1 LWWNATAEV
10 RILESERG
18 GLGERGQWSML
29 AFAAAA
35 AASTAGRTRS
45 SRGQAGSRTLH
56 LNNIARVRN
65 TRHKIERLR
74 VADKAVTDRAGSGA
88 SVRKHTGTHAE
99 REAHRQTERRTDDE
113 RTRADRVNRSR
124 RATHDR
130 IKQGATNRLVCCSLK
145 RK

>member
-1 LWWNATAEV
+1 VFLQSAYLKKCRVKLASLADTVGNWMACGRWNATAEV

-35 AASTAGRTRS
+35 AASTAGRS

-56 LNNIARVRN
+56 LNNIARARN

-74 VADKAVTDRAGSGA
+74 VADKAVTDLAGSGA

-99 REAHRQTERRTDDE
+99 RGTQTD
-113 RTRADRVNRSR
+113 
-124 RATHDR
+124 RATDGR
-130 IKQGATNRLVCCSLK
+130 RENTR
-145 RK
+145 R